1 MPPPAPPQTLEEESL
16 LYEETPVQIISLL
29 DLEPVDTRASANPV
43 RVGGGTLDP
52 VDQAEMAS
60 VLAECTL
67 KDNTIVRLYVTAEG
81 LIDGAFLRPGAGWIR
96 FARLYRGADQ
106 GPNYAETAAL
116 TACSGILGHDGFL
129 LRTDGHCSGVYSYD
143 YYWFDTA
150 GDLQVLTARMDPVA
164 LDLDGDGTAELAWEI
179 AAWQGA
185 FSFYFRRTDGA
196 ICCVTPSEYIDAS
209 GLFLA
214 AVEAPVRTLNVLSQR
229 IAPYYQWAKSYRLQ
243 GIQIEGQESWR
254 AGWLYRLCEDITE
267 KIKQNWTMQTRF
279 NEEEKAQ
286 MFIGYLAAFPKSE
299 KNETKTEED
308 TVNEQ

>member
-1 MPPPAPPQTLEEESL
+1 MWQKRGPALLCLLLATALTVFAAARSPAAPPGEVPPPQTLEEESL

-164 LDLDGDGTAELAWEI
+164 LDLDGDGTAELVWEI
-179 AAWQGA
+179 AEWQGA
-185 FSFYFRRTDGA
+185 FLLLPADRRRHLLCDAVRIHRRIGPVPGCGGAGGARPGPADLPLSRHGRGSGTVLRRDVSGRRTGD
-196 ICCVTPSEYIDAS
+196 
-209 GLFLA
+209 
-214 AVEAPVRTLNVLSQR
+214 
-229 IAPYYQWAKSYRLQ
+229 
-243 GIQIEGQESWR
+243 
-254 AGWLYRLCEDITE
+254 
-267 KIKQNWTMQTRF
+267 
-279 NEEEKAQ
+279 
-286 MFIGYLAAFPKSE
+286 
-299 KNETKTEED
+299 
-308 TVNEQ
+308 